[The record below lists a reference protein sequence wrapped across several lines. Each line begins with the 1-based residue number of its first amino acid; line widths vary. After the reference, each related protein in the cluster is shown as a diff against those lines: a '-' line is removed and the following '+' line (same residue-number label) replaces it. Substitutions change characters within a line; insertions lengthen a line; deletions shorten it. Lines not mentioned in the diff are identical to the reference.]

1 MNNIVLITCNDH
13 YVPKSIIALNL
24 FNKYNP
30 KYTKVIIGTVFS
42 DETKNLC
49 KKFNVIL
56 KEIDL
61 REDFYDLDKRPHGQQ
76 YPIECFY
83 HFYAYK
89 MFPEYDFIIQIEQ
102 DIYTNKMPLVSNSM
116 KYPGSIFRT
125 ESRIYRHVISD
136 DGYYFEITDPELV
149 MIKAIIA
156 NNL

>member
-1 MNNIVLITCNDH
+1 MSNIVLITCNNH

-30 KYTKVIIGTVFS
+30 KYKKVIIGTVFS
-42 DETKNLC
+42 DETKKLC

-61 REDFYDLDKRPHGQQ
+61 REDFYDLDKRPYGKQ

-89 MFPEYDFIIQIEQ
+89 LFTEYDFG
-102 DIYTNKMPLVSNSM
+102 T
-116 KYPGSIFRT
+116 
-125 ESRIYRHVISD
+125 
-136 DGYYFEITDPELV
+136 
-149 MIKAIIA
+149 
-156 NNL
+156 